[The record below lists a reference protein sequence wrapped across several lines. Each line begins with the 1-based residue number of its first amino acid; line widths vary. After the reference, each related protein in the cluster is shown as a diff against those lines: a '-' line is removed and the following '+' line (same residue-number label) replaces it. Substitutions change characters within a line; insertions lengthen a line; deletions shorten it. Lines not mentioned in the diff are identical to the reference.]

1 MSTLEDSDD
10 EGEDLMESDEEEES
24 ESETEEDRAFI
35 DDEVVEDQG
44 VSFYRVF
51 DREREGKEEKEY
63 LDTEEMPK
71 VTDPEPYKKKE
82 HPLKKLRDRL
92 VEYLGELPV
101 LGFNSG
107 KYDLN
112 VVKEFLFPVLV
123 QNEQVQFTISLNS
136 NFICLKTRH
145 LRFLDVTNLLAPSFS
160 CDMFLKAYECPHTK
174 GVFRYEWMDSL
185 DKLEHTSLPP
195 HAACYSSLKKDNI
208 SREDYQTT
216 LKFGLITTCKQLKIS
231 CLVQHLDV
239 QPFCD
244 ALEKMCT
251 FWKNENIDM
260 LRQGIS
266 IPGVSLAHLFS
277 TLESGIFFSL
287 FDEKNKHLYY
297 LFKKNMVKYHF
308 SPLSWSRQ
316 DKDQRKR
323 NERSRKRGK
332 DVWKNSGIQCQSA
345 LSMGHYA
352 EYAYWIVQ
360 RRNRV

>member
-1 MSTLEDSDD
+1 MDGLT
-10 EGEDLMESDEEEES
+10 GQV
-24 ESETEEDRAFI
+24 RAYI
-35 DDEVVEDQG
+35 
-44 VSFYRVF
+44 S
-51 DREREGKEEKEY
+51 
-63 LDTEEMPK
+63 PSSWS
-71 VTDPEPYKKKE
+71 
-82 HPLKKLRDRL
+82 
-92 VEYLGELPV
+92 V
-101 LGFNSG
+101 L
-107 KYDLN
+107 L
-112 VVKEFLFPVLV
+112 
-123 QNEQVQFTISLNS
+123 
-136 NFICLKTRH
+136 
-145 LRFLDVTNLLAPSFS
+145 
-160 CDMFLKAYECPHTK
+160 
-174 GVFRYEWMDSL
+174 
-185 DKLEHTSLPP
+185 
-195 HAACYSSLKKDNI
+195 LKKDNI

-231 CLVQHLDV
+231 CLVQHLDA